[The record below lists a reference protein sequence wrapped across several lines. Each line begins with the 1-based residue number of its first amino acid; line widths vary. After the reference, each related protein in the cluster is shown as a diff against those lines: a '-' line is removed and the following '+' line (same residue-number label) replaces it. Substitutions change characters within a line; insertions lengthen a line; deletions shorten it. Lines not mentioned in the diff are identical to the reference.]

1 MCVEISSVSFPRT
14 ENLKIYMV
22 FLINLLSTKIL
33 TVIIISS
40 GRTIRTKFPRGRKDG
55 GICLFVC
62 LFVCISSFIPCKVT
76 SYWPN
81 VRAILA
87 NIGARSWK
95 YGLSAAMSVQNL
107 PRANVSV
114 VQLFIIW
121 YLDQTCLFWI
131 IRLFHSRLRG
141 LQPLLWK
148 QNTN

>member
-1 MCVEISSVSFPRT
+1 MCVEISSVSFLRT

-40 GRTIRTKFPRGRKDG
+40 GRTIRTKFIRGGKDG
-55 GICLFVC
+55 GIC

-141 LQPLLWK
+141 LRPLLWK